1 MSTGGL
7 ASGLIFLRPQEGKKE
22 ELNAFLDKNLSDIRE
37 NVNGVLVA
45 FYFWS
50 ARKNEF
56 VVVESF
62 ESTEAMFTYGNS
74 KYHEDLVSKVI
85 ELGIT
90 PFEAYTSQDER
101 QELEDFRNTEQA
113 VHFAL

>member
-7 ASGLIFLRPQEGKKE
+7 ASGVIFLRPQEGKTEK
-22 ELNAFLDKNLSDIRE
+22 LKAFLEKNLSDIRE
-37 NVNGVLVA
+37 NVDGVLVT

-50 ARKNEF
+50 ARKNQF

-62 ESTEAMFTYGNS
+62 ESTEAMFAYGNS

-85 ELGIT
+85 ELGVT
-90 PFEAYTSQDER
+90 PFEAFTSQDDQ

-113 VHFAL
+113 IHFAL